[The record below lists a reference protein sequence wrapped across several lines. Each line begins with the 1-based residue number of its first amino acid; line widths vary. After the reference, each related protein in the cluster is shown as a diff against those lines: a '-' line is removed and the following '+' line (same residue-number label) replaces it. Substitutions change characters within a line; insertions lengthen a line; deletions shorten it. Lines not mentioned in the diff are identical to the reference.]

1 MVDGFISGLLVHFF
15 CLQLLS
21 LPMPALLDPVV
32 EWLES
37 AKQSRVR
44 LLLIFLYYLVLE
56 VGCGTTPGKLLTGSK
71 VIDIHG
77 GHPTRM
83 QFLLRTLCRFIPF
96 EPFSFLDRDGKGW
109 HDSFTKTY
117 VVRAS
122 SVRGSSANAA

>member
-1 MVDGFISGLLVHFF
+1 VTPRPAFTGIPAPGYTRRPEDLVNQLPDTPPPFDLSPKWQRAVHWMVDGFISGLLVHFF

-56 VGCGTTPGKLLTGSK
+56 VG
-71 VIDIHG
+71 
-77 GHPTRM
+77 
-83 QFLLRTLCRFIPF
+83 
-96 EPFSFLDRDGKGW
+96 
-109 HDSFTKTY
+109 
-117 VVRAS
+117 
-122 SVRGSSANAA
+122 